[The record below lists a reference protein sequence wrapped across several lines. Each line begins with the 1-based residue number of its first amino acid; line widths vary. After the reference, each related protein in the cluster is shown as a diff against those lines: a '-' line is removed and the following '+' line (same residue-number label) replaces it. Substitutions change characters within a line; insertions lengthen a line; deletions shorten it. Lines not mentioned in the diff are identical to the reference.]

1 MVGDDFICY
10 RILDEDV
17 EWEKKDLL
25 VCFRKYL
32 EVKGFWNEDKENEVV
47 ECVKFEIKVVIKE
60 VDNIEK

>member
-1 MVGDDFICY
+1 MVGDDLICY

-25 VCFRKYL
+25 VCFCKFF
-32 EVKGFWNEDKENEVV
+32 ENKGLWNEDKENEVI
-47 ECVKFEIKVVIKE
+47 ECVKVDIKVVIKE